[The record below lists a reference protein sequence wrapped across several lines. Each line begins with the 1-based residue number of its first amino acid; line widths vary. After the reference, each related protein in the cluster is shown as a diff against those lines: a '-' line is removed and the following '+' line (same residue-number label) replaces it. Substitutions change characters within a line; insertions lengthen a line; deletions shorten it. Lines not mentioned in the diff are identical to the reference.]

1 MTDNPSLMT
10 FPCDFLIKIIG
21 MNSATFAT
29 DVGNIIRRHFPN
41 TPDDAISSQPSQQ
54 SSYIAI
60 SVTVHAIDQV
70 TLDALY
76 LELTQHPDIK
86 MVL

>member
-10 FPCDFLIKIIG
+10 FPCDFQIKIIG
-21 MNSATFAT
+21 KNSETFAT
-29 DVGNIIRRHFPN
+29 DVVNIIRRHFPN
-41 TPDDAISSQPSQQ
+41 TLDDSIRSQPSQQ
-54 SSYIAI
+54 SSYVAI
-60 SVTVHAIDQV
+60 SVTVLALNQP

>member
-1 MTDNPSLMT
+1 MTDHASLME
-10 FPCDFLIKIIG
+10 FPCDFPIKIIG
-21 MNSATFAT
+21 KNSAVFAT
-29 DVGNIIRRHFPN
+29 DVVAIARKHFPN
-41 TPDDAISSQPSQQ
+41 TPDASIDSKSSEKSN
-54 SSYIAI
+54 YIAI
-60 SVTVHAIDQV
+60 TVTVRALNQA